1 MEQIFEWLKPAVLTD
16 IQFAILISL
25 SFVTSAVTAL
35 MGAGG
40 GALLIAV
47 MASFMPAAAIIPVHA
62 VVQLGSN
69 GGRLLLMRR
78 FVDKHLVMWFVVGTV
93 IGALIG
99 GNIAVS
105 LEPAYLQF
113 ILGGFILLSCWVP
126 ITAALK
132 GKKSLTV
139 LGALTSFLTMFVG
152 ATGPFVIAS
161 MRHIISD
168 KQKLVGTMS
177 ALMSAQH
184 LIKAVVFGGLGFA
197 FADWLGLIVLMILT
211 GFFGT
216 MAGQA
221 LLERVSNEKFQIAL
235 RIMLTFL
242 ALRLL
247 WSAAEQV
254 ML

>member
-1 MEQIFEWLKPAVLTD
+1 MDLVYEWFKPAALTD
-16 IQFAILISL
+16 LQFTILVSL

-69 GGRLLLMRR
+69 GGRLLLMRKD
-78 FVDKHLVMWFVVGTV
+78 VDRYLVWWFVVGTV
-93 IGALIG
+93 IGAVIG

-105 LEPAYLQF
+105 LEPAYLQL

-161 MRHIISD
+161 MRHIIAD
-168 KQKLVGTMS
+168 KQKLVGTMA

-197 FADWLGLIVLMILT
+197 FADWAGVILLMIFT

-216 MAGQA
+216 MTGQA
-221 LLERVSNEKFQIAL
+221 LLQRVSNEKFQLAL

-242 ALRLL
+242 ALRLIG
-247 WSAAEQV
+247 SA
-254 ML
+254 LGF